1 LTCINVDGKSLA
13 TVQIR
18 RFGIMIKDI
27 VVNLGLGTN
36 NPTGEYAVSI
46 AEAFGAHLL
55 GVAVSYEPII
65 PGTVMGGVPPEIIES
80 QRAESNNKAQTAI
93 ARFEQA
99 AKRAGI
105 SMETRVLN
113 ASVSG
118 AADQI
123 GRIGRRFDL
132 VVVSQPQRKDS
143 LPDEVVD
150 EGVLFESGRPVIF
163 VPYIQKGAMK
173 ADRIMVCWDGSRT
186 AGRAVAD
193 AMPFLKKAKQI
204 EIVIVSNKPAKDDE
218 LPGADLGKHLA
229 RHGLKVDIKRIT
241 SSDTDVPSTIL
252 SHAAD
257 SSADMIVMGGYG
269 HSRLRQFIL
278 GGVTRGMLES
288 MTVPV
293 LMSH

>member
-1 LTCINVDGKSLA
+1 
-13 TVQIR
+13 
-18 RFGIMIKDI
+18 MIKDI
-27 VVNLGLGTN
+27 VVSLGLGTQD
-36 NPTGEYAVSI
+36 PAGTYAISV
-46 AEAFGAHLL
+46 AEKFEAHLL
-55 GVAVSYEPII
+55 GIAVSYEPII
-65 PGTVMGGVPPEIIES
+65 PGTVMGGVPPDIIED
-80 QRAESNNKAQTAI
+80 QRAESDKRADAAI

-105 SMETRVLN
+105 SNESRLIT
-113 ASVSG
+113 ASVAG

-123 GRIGRRFDL
+123 GRIARRFDL
-132 VVVSQPQRKDS
+132 AVVGQPARRPS
-143 LPDEVVD
+143 LPDQVVD

-163 VPYIQKGAMK
+163 VPFVQTSGIKL
-173 ADRIMVCWDGSRT
+173 DRIMVCWDGSRT

-193 AMPFLKKAKQI
+193 AMPLLKEAKQV
-204 EIVIVSNKPAKDDE
+204 EIVIVSGKPAKDDE
-218 LPGADLGKHLA
+218 LPGADLGQHLA
-229 RHGLKVDIKRIT
+229 RHGLNVGIKRIT
-241 SSDTDVPSTIL
+241 SPDTDVPSTIL
-252 SHAAD
+252 SYAAD